1 MDYVQSEVR
10 LKEGR
15 DRKELEGVL
24 AGQHSLCSLPPS
36 AVWERGDWTFQ
47 AYTLGWTGLPSP
59 HRLPDLDEIHLG
71 SLPVEPLSWTAGKV
85 CLVVLCLNR

>member
-24 AGQHSLCSLPPS
+24 AGQHNLSSLPLP
-36 AVWERGDWTFQ
+36 AVWERGVWTF
-47 AYTLGWTGLPSP
+47 
-59 HRLPDLDEIHLG
+59 
-71 SLPVEPLSWTAGKV
+71 
-85 CLVVLCLNR
+85 

>member
-24 AGQHSLCSLPPS
+24 AGQHSLSSLHQQPS
-36 AVWERGDWTFQ
+36 GRGVFGHSDHAPRGT
-47 AYTLGWTGLPSP
+47 AGLPSP
-59 HRLPDLDEIHLG
+59 FYCLT
-71 SLPVEPLSWTAGKV
+71 WTK
-85 CLVVLCLNR
+85 CI